1 MSFRVHT
8 RDTAPQGAR
17 HLLAVA
23 EQKFG
28 FVPNLLGV
36 LAEAPVALEAY
47 LSVDE
52 ALSKSRLT
60 PIEREIARIAV
71 SVENRCEY
79 CVAAHS
85 TIATMVK
92 AGAEVVAETRAGGPI
107 RDPRL
112 EALRRFTGR
121 GLHARPPRPARAQ
134 SVRGCGIRSWAPAGG
149 SGGGRDEDPEQL
161 HQPHRG
167 DASRSGL
174 RLAAVGRTIC
184 HRVSAAGGLG
194 RW

>member
-52 ALSKSRLT
+52 TLSKSRLT

-85 TIATMVK
+85 TIATI
-92 AGAEVVAETRAGGPI
+92 GEGGRRGGR
-107 RDPRL
+107 RDPC
-112 EALRRFTGR
+112 RR
-121 GLHARPPRPARAQ
+121 ADSRPPARSTAPLHRPWSPRAAAPPRQ
-134 SVRGCGIRSWAPAGG
+134 SSKRSRL
-149 SGGGRDEDPEQL
+149 RDSIMGTCW
-161 HQPHRG
+161 RFWRW
-167 DASRSGL
+167 SR
-174 RLAAVGRTIC
+174 
-184 HRVSAAGGLG
+184 
-194 RW
+194 

>member
-8 RDTAPQGAR
+8 RSTAPQGAR
-17 HLLAVA
+17 HLLAAA

-47 LSVDE
+47 LSVSE

-60 PIEREIARIAV
+60 PIEREIATIAV

-92 AGAEVVAETRAGGPI
+92 AGAEVVAEARAGGPI
-107 RDPRL
+107 RDLRL
-112 EALRRFTGR
+112 EALRRFTQAVVATRGR
-121 GLHARPPRPARAQ
+121 PDPAELRAF
-134 SVRGCGIRSWAPAGG
+134 A
-149 SGGGRDEDPEQL
+149 
-161 HQPHRG
+161 
-167 DASRSGL
+167 
-174 RLAAVGRTIC
+174 
-184 HRVSAAGGLG
+184 AAGFDHGHLLEVLAVVAMKTLSNYTNHIAETPLDPAFAPQ
-194 RW
+194 RWEGSAVTA